1 MRRRPVRFWQDY
13 EQLLAMQRLSWQIN
27 FPRHIFSEALFR
39 GSLRDGARRGEV
51 FVYEADQPEEEI
63 VGWLWLDFSDP
74 EIVHIRHIQVEQ
86 AYWGRGLG
94 RAILEDAIALCT
106 AQGYRAITLNVTKSN
121 ARAMALYAHLGF
133 VVEEDNQ
140 ERQFMRLELPSGR
153 AATAPGP
160 S

>member
-1 MRRRPVRFWQDY
+1 MRRRPLRFWHDY
-13 EQLLAMQRLSWQIN
+13 DRLLAMQRLSWEIN
-27 FPRHIFSEALFR
+27 FPRHLFSEALFR

-51 FVYEADQPEEEI
+51 FIYEADQPEDEI

-74 EIVHIRHIQVEQ
+74 ETVHIRHIQVEK
-86 AYWGRGLG
+86 AYWGRGFG
-94 RAILEDAIALCT
+94 RAIMQDAIALCT

-140 ERQFMRLELPSGR
+140 DRQFMRLELPPGND
-153 AATAPGP
+153 AAPGSP
-160 S
+160 